1 MVERD
6 LRSARI
12 EYEPPCIPEDGRA
25 ANVDSDDHVTEEEPL
40 ANKWLTA
47 ISRRKTHDR
56 MVRWVKTEGGG
67 RKTIR
72 YEVNPK

>member
-1 MVERD
+1 M
-6 LRSARI
+6 RSARI

-47 ISRRKTHDR
+47 VPWWNTHNGV
-56 MVRWVKTEGGG
+56 VRGVETERSGGQAVSN
-67 RKTIR
+67 KVDP
-72 YEVNPK
+72 EKLDWN